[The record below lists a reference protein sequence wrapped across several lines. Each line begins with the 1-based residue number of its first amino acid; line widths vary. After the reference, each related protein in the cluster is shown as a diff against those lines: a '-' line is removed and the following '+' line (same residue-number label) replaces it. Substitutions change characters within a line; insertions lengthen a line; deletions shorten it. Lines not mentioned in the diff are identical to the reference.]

1 MHRNLE
7 FWNVKNAQPIHTSI
21 NRKARKAMN
30 TFEKDKKFVAPTY
43 GRFPVEI
50 VGGKGSILQGSDGK
64 EYIDLGS
71 GIAVNTFGCCDDEW
85 VNAVKAQ
92 LDSFAHISN
101 LYYTSPCADL
111 AQMLCSRTGMKNVF
125 FSNSGAEANEC
136 AIKAAR
142 RYGALNKGEDYYT
155 IITLE
160 KSFHGRTHTTLA
172 ATGQESFHK
181 DFLPLTP
188 GFVHTPPNDVDCLRE
203 TVKNNKCCA
212 IMMEIVQGEGGVCA
226 LDGEFIV
233 EAEKLCRENN
243 LILIIDEVQAG
254 NGRTGKLY
262 AYMHYGITPDVVT
275 TAKGLGGGLP
285 LGVTMLGE
293 RVKDIFMPGLNGST
307 FGGNPVCCSGAISIL
322 SRLTDEFLEEVTKKG
337 ELIRNTLSGIDGI
350 ESISGLGLMIGIK
363 TVKEAKEVV
372 SKCIENGVLVLTAKD
387 KVRLLPPLN
396 IETQLLEK
404 ALEVIKEACK

>member
-1 MHRNLE
+1 
-7 FWNVKNAQPIHTSI
+7 
-21 NRKARKAMN
+21 MN
-30 TFEKDKKFVAPTY
+30 TFEKDKQFVAPTY

-50 VGGKGSILQGSDGK
+50 VGGKGARLKGSDGK

-71 GIAVNTFGCCDDEW
+71 GIAVNTFGFRDDEW

-92 LDSFAHISN
+92 LDSFAHTSN
-101 LYYTSPCADL
+101 LYYTAPCADL
-111 AQMLCSRTGMKNVF
+111 AKMLCERTGMSNVF
-125 FSNSGAEANEC
+125 YSNSGAEANEC

-142 RYGALNKGEDYYT
+142 RYGSLNKGEDYYT

-188 GFVHTPPNDVDCLRE
+188 GFVHTPPNDTEALRK
-203 TVKNNKCCA
+203 TVKENKCCA

-226 LDGEFIV
+226 LEKEFIL
-233 EAEKLCRENN
+233 EAEKLCREND
-243 LILIIDEVQAG
+243 LVLIIDEVQAG

-262 AYMHYGITPDVVT
+262 AYMHYGISPDVVT

-285 LGVTMLGE
+285 IGVTMLGE
-293 RVKDIFMPGLNGST
+293 KVKDIFAPGLNGST

-322 SRLTDEFLEEVTKKG
+322 SRLTDEFLEEVTKKA
-337 ELIRNTLSGIDGI
+337 EIIRETLSDAEGI
-350 ESISGLGLMIGIK
+350 EDISGLGLMIGIK

-372 SKCIENGVLVLTAKD
+372 NKCIENGVLVLTAKD

-396 IETQLLEK
+396 IDNNLLRK